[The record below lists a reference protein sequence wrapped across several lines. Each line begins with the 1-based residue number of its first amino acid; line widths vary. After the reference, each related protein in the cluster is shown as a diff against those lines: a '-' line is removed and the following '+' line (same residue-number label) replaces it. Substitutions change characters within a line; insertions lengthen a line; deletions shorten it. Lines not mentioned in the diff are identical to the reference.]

1 MTENYEEQTFPAKS
15 IGRVKSPYKT
25 KGDAPFQGRMRNE
38 TEMEIVLYPK
48 YREGIGEAGDLTH
61 LIVLVW
67 FNQSEGEDLSIITPW
82 SKDRKPLFQTR
93 SPNRPNPI
101 GFEIAEIVSI
111 ADGVIRVKGMDTL
124 DGTPVLDI
132 KPYNPSL
139 DCIPEAGGTGWMGPG
154 KERHKLNP
162 Y

>member
-1 MTENYEEQTFPAKS
+1 MAENPENQTFLTRP
-15 IGRVKSPYKT
+15 IGEIRSPYKT

-38 TEMEIVLYPK
+38 TEMDIVLYPQ
-48 YREGIGEAGDLTH
+48 YQDGIGEPNDLTH

-67 FNQSEGEDLSIITPW
+67 FNQSEGEELRTMTPW
-82 SKDRKPLFQTR
+82 SKERKPLFHTR

-101 GFEIAEIVSI
+101 GFEIAEIVSV
-111 ADGVIRVKGMDTL
+111 ADGIIRVKGMDTL

-139 DCIPEAGGTGWMGPG
+139 DCIPEAGGTGWMGPE
-154 KERHKLNP
+154 K
-162 Y
+162 

>member
-1 MTENYEEQTFPAKS
+1 MAEHSEDQTFPVKP
-15 IGRVKSPYKT
+15 IGEVRSPYKT

-38 TEMEIVLYPK
+38 TEMEIVLYPQYK
-48 YREGIGEAGDLTH
+48 EGIGDTGNLTH

-67 FNQSEGEDLSIITPW
+67 FSQAKGENLRVMTPW
-82 SKDRKPLFQTR
+82 SKERKPLFQTR

-101 GFEIAEIVSI
+101 GFEIAEIVSVQ
-111 ADGVIRVKGMDTL
+111 DGVIRVKGMDTL

-139 DCIPEAGGTGWMGPG
+139 DCVPEADGTGWMGQ
-154 KERHKLNP
+154 
-162 Y
+162 